1 MGLQHRSF
9 MVTNNPNSHLLNIQ
23 VKTLHLKPSWNQVLK
38 VTEYKQIF
46 ITRLIMKNIKRICKV
61 VWERLTDWLRKL
73 RQDITGINVTS
84 QDQEKGFSGGTGN
97 FT

>member
-23 VKTLHLKPSWNQVLK
+23 VKPSWNQVLK
-38 VTEYKQIF
+38 VTESKQIF

-73 RQDITGINVTS
+73 RQDITGINDTS